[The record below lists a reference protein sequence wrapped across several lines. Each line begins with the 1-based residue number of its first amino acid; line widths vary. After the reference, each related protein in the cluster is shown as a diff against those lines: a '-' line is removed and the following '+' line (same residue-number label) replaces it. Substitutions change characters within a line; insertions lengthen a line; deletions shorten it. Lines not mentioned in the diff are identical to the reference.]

1 MGWFDI
7 IYRELSTPSSKRHV
21 FSAHGAELSML
32 RHGPSVR
39 GRIISAPTRANQTRT
54 GLGTGKQAGA
64 IGAAAKSSGSA
75 YPQEQGLLA
84 AHSVPAEQPVFQIV
98 ALIKQKH
105 KVSPCGRCSRDSQTV
120 GLSAFLGTFAAG
132 QKYPGASGGEKP
144 PGCRTEIFTCRRI

>member
-105 KVSPCGRCSRDSQTV
+105 KVSPSGRCSRDSQTV
-120 GLSAFLGTFAAG
+120 GLSAFLVTFAAG

-144 PGCRTEIFTCRRI
+144 PGCRTETITCRRV